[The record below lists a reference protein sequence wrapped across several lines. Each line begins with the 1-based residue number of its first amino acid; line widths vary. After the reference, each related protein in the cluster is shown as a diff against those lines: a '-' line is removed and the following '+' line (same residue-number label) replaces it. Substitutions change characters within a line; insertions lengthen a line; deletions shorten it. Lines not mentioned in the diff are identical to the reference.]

1 MAGMIN
7 GGTGGRY
14 EPGEAPAPEDGGEE
28 GDDDDEAGDGEEE
41 EEVEV
46 EVEDVDTGVRTKG
59 KTKKKKG
66 SSGKGARWMGLE
78 DLCLTEAWKVVGLD
92 PITGAQ
98 QTSKGYWKRIHDEF
112 QERRFK
118 ADYAKMHMIRGQGA
132 CQHRWGLI
140 QAACNLFHGYLEKI
154 RRRKASGKMLSDQV
168 NTKTL
173 P

>member
-1 MAGMIN
+1 MIN

-41 EEVEV
+41 EEGDDDDEVGDGEEEEEVEAEV
-46 EVEDVDTGVRTKG
+46 EVEDVDTGVRTTS

-78 DLCLTEAWKVVGLD
+78 DLCLTEAWKVIGLD

-98 QTSKGYWKRIHDEF
+98 LLEAHPRRVPRAAVQGRLCKDAHDPRPRGMPAQMELDTGCLQHLSRTSRED
-112 QERRFK
+112 
-118 ADYAKMHMIRGQGA
+118 
-132 CQHRWGLI
+132 
-140 QAACNLFHGYLEKI
+140 
-154 RRRKASGKMLSDQV
+154 
-168 NTKTL
+168 